1 MEYDETGLQS
11 VDGAS
16 AGTRTRVPTLAT
28 WGDNHYT
35 TLAEV
40 TRPLSRG
47 INGYRPTRMLTE
59 DRTYLRLLHA
69 LARFESRG
77 SRLQPLQRQT
87 RPKYRLKRPLLGT
100 PHWR

>member
-1 MEYDETGLQS
+1 
-11 VDGAS
+11 
-16 AGTRTRVPTLAT
+16 
-28 WGDNHYT
+28 
-35 TLAEV
+35 
-40 TRPLSRG
+40 
-47 INGYRPTRMLTE
+47 MLTE

-100 PHWR
+100 PH